1 MKTGKRHIYEFAE
14 FRLDETERRLL
25 RGEKTVQLTPRAFD
39 LLLFLIENKNRLVEK
54 GELLERVWNAS
65 FVEEA
70 NLNVNI
76 STLRKALGE
85 RNSKTRFIETVPKKG
100 YRFVAD
106 VHEIEPSAIT
116 ETADDGSAAR
126 TFSGDENET
135 LEESPPA
142 EAAPQAS
149 TVNLTRKNRNLMA
162 VLAISSVLIG
172 IAAYYFRA
180 IGSPDSSPSN
190 ALRTIAVLP
199 FKSLDGTTDNH
210 LGIGIADTIIG
221 KVSRIEGIIVRPTSA
236 VQKYTST
243 DVDSLEAA
251 QQLGV
256 DAVLDGTVQRAGERL
271 RVSANL
277 LRVRDGASLWT
288 ESFDVP
294 LTDIFTIEDEV
305 SKQVAARLRLKLNQ
319 VEAARLVKHY
329 TANPEA
335 YEHYARGVQ
344 IFNGGGLFI
353 DGGGRMRAAAEEFK
367 RAVEIDANYALA
379 HAQLAY
385 VYALI
390 AIYYETENPNFLG
403 LAKQEIRAADALD
416 AELAETHLAR
426 YEIYFSVYENFQ
438 FEEGV
443 RELQLAQ
450 QLNPNAGHI
459 QMAHLYAHLGLA
471 NPALR
476 ELQRAMEIDPLNE
489 VNRGRYVTVQELL
502 GKTEEAIAAR
512 DRFFSDQPAR
522 GPFYALL
529 WSKRF
534 DEAQKLL
541 DAALAKAP
549 NDGNLQSNQILLLA
563 ARGKLAEANAKLPTI
578 AATAKP
584 NRTFHHVAH
593 DLAAVYALEG
603 DAQKAVEWLQK
614 SADTGLPNYPL
625 FARDPNFERIR
636 REEVFERF
644 MADLK
649 KRWDVYNREFQ

>member
-1 MKTGKRHIYEFAE
+1 MKTGKRHIYEFGE
-14 FRLDETERRLL
+14 FRLDETERQLL
-25 RGEKTVQLTPRAFD
+25 RGSEPIALTPRAFD
-39 LLLFLIENKNRLVEK
+39 LLLFLVENKNRLVEK
-54 GELLERVWNAS
+54 SELLERVWNGS

-85 RNSKTRFIETVPKKG
+85 RKSNTHFIETVPKKG

-106 VHEIEPSAIT
+106 VQEIEPPATEEIDGDIT
-116 ETADDGSAAR
+116 AGR
-126 TFSGDENET
+126 LVGDESETIEEKPPVRAAPET
-135 LEESPPA
+135 LV
-142 EAAPQAS
+142 
-149 TVNLTRKNRNLMA
+149 VNQTRKYQNLIA
-162 VLAISSVLIG
+162 VLALTAVLAL
-172 IAAYYFRA
+172 AAVYYFL
-180 IGSPDSSPSN
+180 PTSSSN
-190 ALRTIAVLP
+190 VSSAAVPRTIAVLP
-199 FKSLDGTTDNH
+199 FKSLDGETDEH
-210 LGIGIADTIIG
+210 LGIGIADTVIG
-221 KVSRIEGIIVRPTSA
+221 KVSRINGIIVRPTSA
-236 VQKYTST
+236 VQKYTNA
-243 DVDSLEAA
+243 DVNSLEAA
-251 QQLGV
+251 KQLGV
-256 DAVLDGTVQRAGERL
+256 DAVLDGTVRRAGDRL

-277 LRVRDGASLWT
+277 LRASDGASLWT
-288 ESFDVP
+288 ESFDVR

-305 SKQVAARLRLKLNQ
+305 SKQVAARLQLKLNQ
-319 VEAARLVKHY
+319 VEIARLVKRY

-353 DGGGRMRAAAEEFK
+353 DGGDRMRAAAEEFK
-367 RAVEIDANYALA
+367 RAVEIDPNYALA

-385 VYALI
+385 VYAFI
-390 AIYYETENPNFLG
+390 AIYYETGNPNFLG
-403 LAKQEIRAADALD
+403 LARQEIRAADALD
-416 AELAETHLAR
+416 SELAETHLAR

-438 FEEGV
+438 LDEGV

-450 QLNPNAGHI
+450 RLNPNAGHI
-459 QMAHLYAHLGLA
+459 QMAHLYAHLGLE

-502 GKTEEAIAAR
+502 GKTEEAIAAGA
-512 DRFFSDQPAR
+512 RFFSDQPAR

-541 DAALAKAP
+541 DAARLKAP
-549 NDGNLQSNQILLLA
+549 NDENLQSNQVLLLA
-563 ARGKLAEANAKLPTI
+563 ARGKLVEANAKLPTL

-603 DAQKAVEWLQK
+603 NAHKAVEWLQK
-614 SADTGLPNYPL
+614 AADTGLPNYPM

-636 REEVFERF
+636 QEEVFVQF
-644 MADLK
+644 MTNLK
-649 KRWDVYNREFQ
+649 KRWDVYEREFQ